1 MRSRHCILPLLVLGF
16 NYAVIS
22 ATISGRVIDNSTPA
36 IPIPNATVSLRA
48 NGSTTYTDSGGRFS
62 LNVTTTNLPQ
72 PAADRFLSM
81 QVVGQNL
88 RFSSAATERVHI
100 DLYDV
105 CGRNLG
111 ALLDRTFGPGTHSVA
126 LPALLQKNICPGL
139 CVLKIQKGGE
149 TMSASVMQLD
159 PRATPIGVNGFGYDG
174 NGPAPLGKTMAAS
187 DNLDVY
193 RMAYT
198 TQSRSVNPSTTQALV
213 DIVLTR
219 TAAEAAIERKIDS
232 LMALPAFTTTLKAGQ
247 MTMAR
252 KNQLTNTQL
261 ATYGIGAVFNGG
273 SDPEGDNS
281 PSAWATSIDGWMN
294 AIANNSTLHIPPL
307 YGQDCVH
314 GVGTIAGCTVFPH
327 NIGLGCTH
335 DTALMAKIGRIVAAE
350 AAGCGIRLNFA
361 PCIASPRNE
370 KWGRTYEGFGETPEI
385 NSLMGSAYIR
395 GLQGDGDLSKSNA
408 VAACAKHYLGDGATT
423 NGVNSSTANISDATM
438 RAVHLPQYA
447 ACGRENMATV
457 MPSYSQWIRNGQ
469 SFPQTTDSYTLT
481 TILKNQLGFDGFYVS
496 DWDAIITTSG
506 CTSYSNSCI
515 ASAINAGLDMTMIV
529 TGANATT
536 YIQSIVNQADG
547 AIPMSR
553 INDAVRRILRIKFRM
568 NLWNHPTS
576 DQNLRAQI
584 NSAQSKATAREAV
597 RKSLVL
603 LKNQNNALPLL
614 KTEKVVVVGS
624 YANDMGAQCGGW
636 TISWQGQTGNSSGI
650 AGQTIFSGLQ
660 SVGGASNVTF
670 DQSGS
675 NLSSASKVVVVVGE
689 SPYAEG
695 SGDNI
700 NSLDLTNTN
709 GAGSLITTCHNSGK
723 PVIVV
728 LLSGRPM
735 IIDGEIANCD
745 AFVAAWLPGAEGGGI
760 ADVLYNDYNFTGT
773 LTNTWPASYAQ
784 IPINTGPTYADEQH
798 GSGGASLFDYGFG
811 LKY

>member
-16 NYAVIS
+16 HYAVIS
-22 ATISGRVIDNSTPA
+22 ATLSGRVIDNSTPA

-48 NGSTTYTDSGGRFS
+48 NGSTTFTDSLGLFS
-62 LNVTTTNLPQ
+62 LTVTTTNLPQ
-72 PAADRFLSM
+72 PVADRFLSM
-81 QVVGQNL
+81 QVKGQDL

-111 ALLDRTFGPGTHSVA
+111 ALLAKTFGPGTHSGA
-126 LPALLQKNICPGL
+126 LPALMQKKVHPGL
-139 CVLKIQKGGE
+139 CVLKIVKGDE
-149 TMSASVMQLD
+149 TLIASFMQFEA
-159 PRATPIGVNGFGYDG
+159 RATPIAAIGFGYDG
-174 NGPAPLGKTMAAS
+174 NGPAALAKTAAAS

-198 TQSRSVNPSTTQALV
+198 TQSRSVSPSTTQALG

-232 LMALPAFTTTLKAGQ
+232 IMALPAFTTALKAGQ

-252 KNQLTNTQL
+252 KNQLTDAQL
-261 ATYGIGAVFNGG
+261 ASYGIGAVFNGG
-273 SDPEGDNS
+273 SDPEGNNT
-281 PSAWATSIDGWMN
+281 PLAWSTSIDRWMN
-294 AIANNSTLHIPPL
+294 AIVNNSTLKIPPL

-327 NIGLGCTH
+327 NIGLGCSH
-335 DTALMAKIGRIVAAE
+335 DTALMARIGRIVAAE

-385 NSLMGSAYIR
+385 NSLMGSAFIR
-395 GLQGDGDLSKSNA
+395 GLQGDGDLSKSSA

-423 NGVNSSTANISDATM
+423 NGVNSSTTSISDATM

-457 MPSYSQWIRNGQ
+457 MPSYSSWIRNGNQ
-469 SFPQTTDSYTLT
+469 WPQTIDPYTLT

-496 DWDAIITTSG
+496 DWDAILTS
-506 CTSYSNSCI
+506 CDAYSNSCI
-515 ASAINAGLDMTMIV
+515 ASAINAGLDMAMIV

-553 INDAVRRILRIKFRM
+553 INDAVKRILRIKLRM
-568 NLWNHPTS
+568 NLWSHPTS
-576 DQNLRAQI
+576 DGTLRGQI
-584 NSAQSKATAREAV
+584 NSSQNKAVAREAV

-603 LKNQNNALPLL
+603 LKNQNSALPLL

-650 AGQTIFSGLQ
+650 VGQTILAGLQ
-660 SVGGASNVTF
+660 AVGGSSNVTF

-675 NLSSASKVVVVVGE
+675 NLSSAAKVVVVVGE

-695 SGDNI
+695 SGDNL

-709 GAGSLITTCHNSGK
+709 GAGNLITTCHNSGK

-773 LTNTWPASYAQ
+773 LTNTWPASYGQ
-784 IPINTGPTYADEQH
+784 IPINTGPTYSDEPH
-798 GSGGASLFDYGFG
+798 GSGGAALFDYGFG